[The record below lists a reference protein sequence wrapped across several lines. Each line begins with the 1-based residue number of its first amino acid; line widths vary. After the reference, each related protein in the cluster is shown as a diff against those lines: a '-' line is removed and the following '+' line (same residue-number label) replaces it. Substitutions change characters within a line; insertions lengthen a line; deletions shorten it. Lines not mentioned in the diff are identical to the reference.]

1 MSWSQSLI
9 KLASYEVE
17 NRQARL
23 AEIAKRRADA
33 EMRLAVLIAE
43 GEAEE
48 KHAAQNAEAGWYL
61 VGYAEGLKV
70 RKAAIQAD
78 IDALMAEERGARD
91 ALAVAFEEQK
101 KYEQV
106 DDNLRTA
113 AAKEAQRRENAE
125 LDEVGMRSAARRNVA

>member
-1 MSWSQSLI
+1 MSWADSLI

-23 AEIAKRRADA
+23 AEVAKRLADA
-33 EMRLAVLIAE
+33 ETRLAVLTAE

-48 KHAAQNAEAGWYL
+48 KHAALNAEAGWYL
-61 VGYAEGLKV
+61 AGYSEGLKI
-70 RKAAIQAD
+70 RKAALQAE
-78 IDALMAEERGARD
+78 IDAIAVEEQGARD

-106 DDNLRTA
+106 AETMHA
-113 AAKEAQRRENAE
+113 AEVKEVNRRENAE
-125 LDEVGMRSAARRNVA
+125 LDEVGMRAARRQAS

>member
-1 MSWSQSLI
+1 MSWADSLI

-23 AEIAKRRADA
+23 AEIAGRRADA
-33 EMRLAVLIAE
+33 ETRLAVLTAE

-61 VGYAEGLKV
+61 VGYAEGLKL
-70 RKAAIQAD
+70 RKAAVQAE
-78 IDALMAEERGARD
+78 IDVLAAEERGARD
-91 ALAVAFEEQK
+91 ALAAAFEEQK

-106 DDNLRTA
+106 AESMQAA
-113 AAKEAQRRENAE
+113 AAKETRRRETAE
-125 LDEVGMRSAARRNVA
+125 LDEIGMRAARRSAG